1 MGRASKFMPLK
12 FAASAFIAVS
22 FIFGCG
28 GDYDFTPEEDLQ
40 ALNRIQKIW
49 TTEINGTPFTISF
62 CENHT
67 LNQKLVD
74 RGEDC
79 MLDHVVRSQNSK
91 SGHHHEGPSCADSG
105 CMNQVVTIVTAKVT
119 NASGETLNT
128 DSEVNL
134 GGYNDPYG
142 GDYGVELG
150 GGSYV
155 ITEDSPWSGHYI
167 YATIKENGS
176 LIIDAR
182 LLTYLGYDP
191 QSSGYEVTIEA
202 PVGDAECPAPEDS
215 SDSDDGE

>member
-1 MGRASKFMPLK
+1 MERAPKFMPLK

-119 NASGETLNT
+119 NAIGETLSA
-128 DSEVNL
+128 DSEVELRGNN
-134 GGYNDPYG
+134 GPYD
-142 GDYGVELG
+142 GDYDVFLG
-150 GGSYV
+150 GGRYLPDNSW
-155 ITEDSPWSGHYI
+155 TESGYI
-167 YATIKENGS
+167 PDISIKENGS
-176 LIIDAR
+176 LVIKTS
-182 LLTYLGYDP
+182 LLAYLGYDAE
-191 QSSGYEVTIEA
+191 SAVTIEA
-202 PVGDAECPAPEDS
+202 PAGDAECPAPEENS
-215 SDSDDGE
+215 SDVE